1 MHGTHGIV
9 EEHSALVTNFV
20 SVDIT
25 GGTYA
30 IGWNNKVCVWDEA
43 KYCDTVATDSV
54 MELTITGS
62 ASHPFHMHVYHVQII
77 GNCGN
82 DYVDGEWYDTISTS
96 KECKVRTHLVDFSGS
111 VVVHCHSL
119 VHEDDGQMMWL
130 LLGQMPTT
138 HGLNPPYKEKQC
150 SRF

>member
-1 MHGTHGIV
+1 MLYQVFYSGKLINKCMAPMGSQ
-9 EEHSALVTNFV
+9 EHSAPVTNFV

-25 GGTYA
+25 GETYA

-77 GNCGN
+77 RNCGN
-82 DYVDGEWYDTISTS
+82 DYVDGKWYDTISTDS
-96 KECKVRTHLVDFSGS
+96 KD
-111 VVVHCHSL
+111 
-119 VHEDDGQMMWL
+119 
-130 LLGQMPTT
+130 
-138 HGLNPPYKEKQC
+138 
-150 SRF
+150 